1 MAAGLSAAK
10 KDTLILGRIFEY
22 QQAHNADIKG
32 IEDNVYAKFRFNVER
47 RNATLWLIPTMDV
60 LCKDPREYIRESYNK
75 VIFNDPHDFD
85 IRSQVLSGTIRKNRK
100 ALPTLIDFATPNIY
114 DIALYEGHMLS
125 PFNKVN
131 RRYYRYTQ
139 KQQNDS
145 TTRLDFRPK
154 HYNTQLLNGYAIIET
169 NTGRIIRTLL
179 NGEYDMLSFRTE
191 ITQGETGGRSLMP
204 AKCTTAATFRF
215 MGNRISAMFDAAYNC
230 QLQLPDSIERITSRE
245 KMDSIRPIPL
255 SETDK
260 RIYQEYDDAH
270 KPDSVQQVDT

>member
-131 RRYYRYTQ
+131 RRYYHYTQ

-169 NTGRIIRTLL
+169 AQRLRHHRDEYRAHHPHPAQRRVRHALLPHGDHAGRDGRALPHACQMHHSGHLPIH
-179 NGEYDMLSFRTE
+179 GKPHFRHV
-191 ITQGETGGRSLMP
+191 RCRL
-204 AKCTTAATFRF
+204 
-215 MGNRISAMFDAAYNC
+215 
-230 QLQLPDSIERITSRE
+230 
-245 KMDSIRPIPL
+245 
-255 SETDK
+255 
-260 RIYQEYDDAH
+260 
-270 KPDSVQQVDT
+270 